1 MKTLSDEIK
10 EADEVLAALNEE
22 QAEYLAGLPNIPA
35 EDVVA
40 GGKENNQ
47 VIKVVGKKPD
57 FDFEPR
63 HHVDLAEQLGLIDY
77 ARGAK
82 LGGNGYWIY
91 TGLGAQL
98 EWALLNYFIETHIK
112 DGYKMMLVPHS
123 LNYACGFA
131 AGQFPKFADDVYW
144 LTPCPVMIVTTTI
157 SCCRRQRTA
166 LVNLHRDEILA
177 ESELPKKYF
186 AYTPCYRKRGR

>member
-1 MKTLSDEIK
+1 MLDIQKIRKETDQVVRGLAKRGLKIDFTDFLAKDEKRRQLISDTEALKAKRNKTSAEIPKLKKAGQDVSEVLKEMKTLSDEIK

-77 ARGAK
+77 ARV
-82 LGGNGYWIY
+82 
-91 TGLGAQL
+91 Q
-98 EWALLNYFIETHIK
+98 
-112 DGYKMMLVPHS
+112 S
-123 LNYACGFA
+123 
-131 AGQFPKFADDVYW
+131 
-144 LTPCPVMIVTTTI
+144 
-157 SCCRRQRTA
+157 
-166 LVNLHRDEILA
+166 
-177 ESELPKKYF
+177 
-186 AYTPCYRKRGR
+186 